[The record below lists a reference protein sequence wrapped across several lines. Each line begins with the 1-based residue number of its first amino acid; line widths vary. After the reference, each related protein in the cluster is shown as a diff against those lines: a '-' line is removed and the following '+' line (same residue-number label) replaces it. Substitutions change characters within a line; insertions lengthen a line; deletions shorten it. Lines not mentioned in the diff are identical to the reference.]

1 MQILP
6 SHIPSNEGTMMS
18 QYGHAST
25 TDTNWV
31 MVSSMQL
38 LKMIPRS
45 SRCTACHLAYCGS
58 TFRI

>member
-1 MQILP
+1 
-6 SHIPSNEGTMMS
+6 MS

-38 LKMIPRS
+38 LKMMPRS
-45 SRCTACHLAYCGS
+45 SRCTACHVVYCGS
-58 TFRI
+58 TFGG